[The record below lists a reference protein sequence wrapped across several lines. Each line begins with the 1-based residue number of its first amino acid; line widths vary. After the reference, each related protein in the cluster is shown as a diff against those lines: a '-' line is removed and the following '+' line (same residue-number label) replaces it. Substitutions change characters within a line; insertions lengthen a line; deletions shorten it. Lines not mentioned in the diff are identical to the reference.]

1 MMQKRI
7 NEFRSFTI
15 HLRAKR
21 THTNQQSP
29 EWCIH
34 TYVFMCKLPLLPLPL
49 LLFSRNKYPYF
60 YSLPLHFYTKFPF
73 SVGINNFSS
82 CSAPQCLGTFFPASS
97 KFYRNKFASTYPS
110 SIADIEFVRT
120 NTTESNSLRHHF
132 EKSAKIQFR
141 TDWPSIY
148 VLFAFFAK
156 RLIVQNRRF
165 VFPLFFNLMQLLE
178 LRLWTNIKLLLW
190 DRCTVLVRRALRR

>member
-1 MMQKRI
+1 MYLCASCPCCRC
-7 NEFRSFTI
+7 R
-15 HLRAKR
+15 
-21 THTNQQSP
+21 
-29 EWCIH
+29 C
-34 TYVFMCKLPLLPLPL
+34 CC
-49 LLFSRNKYPYF
+49 
-60 YSLPLHFYTKFPF
+60 SL
-73 SVGINNFSS
+73 GINIHIFIR
-82 CSAPQCLGTFFPASS
+82 CLCIFIQNSRFPLELTISLHALHHSVWGLFFPASS

>member
-1 MMQKRI
+1 M
-7 NEFRSFTI
+7 
-15 HLRAKR
+15 
-21 THTNQQSP
+21 
-29 EWCIH
+29 
-34 TYVFMCKLPLLPLPL
+34 YVFIHMYLCASCPCC
-49 LLFSRNKYPYF
+49 RCRCCC
-60 YSLPLHFYTKFPF
+60 SL
-73 SVGINNFSS
+73 GINIHIFIR
-82 CSAPQCLGTFFPASS
+82 CLCIFIQNSRFPLELTISLHALHHSVWGLFFQLHQ
-97 KFYRNKFASTYPS
+97 N
-110 SIADIEFVRT
+110 SIEINSLRHIPVRSQIL
-120 NTTESNSLRHHF
+120 NSYTTESNSLRHHF